1 MVHFTAAQPQAA
13 AARVDTL
20 IVFPLDA
27 QRWEESHLIAKGF
40 TQRNALFHCLNS
52 EELC

>member
-40 TQRNALFHCLNS
+40 TQRFVSLL
-52 EELC
+52 E